1 MSEKKWVVD
10 LSAEE
15 REELLG
21 LIRKGKAA
29 ATARARPRPRQGQNA
44 NAGASCHSR
53 VRSMRSGVIE
63 TLLARRLIEDDPRF
77 GRRGRPSFLGTTA
90 DFLRSFGLGS
100 LAELPP
106 RPVPSSL

>member
-10 LSAEE
+10 LSVEE

-29 ATARARPRPRQGQNA
+29 ATARAERD
-44 NAGASCHSR
+44 AGASCHSR

-77 GRRGRPSFLGTTA
+77 GRRGRASFLGTTA